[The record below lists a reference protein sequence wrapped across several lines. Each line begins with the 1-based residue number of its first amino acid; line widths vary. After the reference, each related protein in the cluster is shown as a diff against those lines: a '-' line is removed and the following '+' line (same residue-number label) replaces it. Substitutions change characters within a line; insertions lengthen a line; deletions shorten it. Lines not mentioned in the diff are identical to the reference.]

1 MRSNKHRN
9 KIFSLLILL
18 LGLGIGYAA
27 LSTTLKING
36 TTNISGNTWN
46 IYWDEDSIVVNPES
60 MGNTTPTVS
69 NDVETTNTKLNWTT
83 NLALPGDFYEFTI
96 DAVNAGTMDA
106 MITAI
111 NKNFPSDDYNYI
123 SCSVTYAD
131 GTEPVVKDMLRNG
144 KNAPTKIKYKIRV
157 EFLDTITLE
166 QLEAIPYEGLE
177 LEFSY
182 GIVYGQAD
190 DTAYRGY
197 YYGREVKYDP
207 VSNSTC
213 TSGETCYTWNVIDV
227 DDFTLKEK
235 ITLQRNTSF
244 SGIVNWIS
252 EADYNNSSA
261 YGMYGRNDKGPVTA
275 LKKLE
280 TQTSSWNDALKV
292 NYVYDTRTAVSN
304 YGVLTCVNGVCD
316 INGTQITSNL
326 KARMITGE
334 EIAALTVAAGAEENT
349 PAYNWSLRSSNE
361 TDWFFFSR
369 DEYKLGTNELL
380 PSGQTSPKTLKW
392 LVANTKSN
400 SHSGATGSGNT
411 SDGYWT
417 LSPVSGDVTH
427 AWSIGASNYEP
438 YNGNLGAYYVND
450 YSSYSLRPVITVSK
464 SVLNN

>member
-1 MRSNKHRN
+1 MRHSKRKNTC
-9 KIFSLLILL
+9 FVLLILL
-18 LGLGIGYAA
+18 LAVSLGYAA
-27 LSTTLKING
+27 LATTLKING
-36 TTNISGNTWN
+36 TTNITGNSWD
-46 IYWDEDSIVVNPES
+46 IYWANPVVTDGSITSTLPTITEDEGEDE
-60 MGNTTPTVS
+60 
-69 NDVETTNTKLNWTT
+69 NTKLTWTVDF
-83 NLALPGDFYEFTI
+83 NLPGDFYEFTI

-106 MITAI
+106 MIVGIEDNSSTL
-111 NKNFPSDDYNYI
+111 PSYI
-123 SCSVTYAD
+123 KCDVTYLD
-131 GTEPVVKDMLRNG
+131 GTQPVEKDRLRKAKG
-144 KNAPTKIKYKIRV
+144 GPTKVKYKVRV
-157 EFLDTITLE
+157 EYLSTITIDQFNNLPE
-166 QLEAIPYEGLE
+166 DGLS
-177 LEFSY
+177 LDFSY
-182 GIVYGQAD
+182 KVQYAPAD
-190 DTAYRGY
+190 DTAYEGY
-197 YYGREVKYDP
+197 SYGKEVKYDP

-213 TSGETCYTWNVIDV
+213 TSGSTCYTWNVIDV
-227 DDFTLKEK
+227 DDFTMKEK
-235 ITLQRNTSF
+235 INLQRNTSF
-244 SGIVNWIS
+244 SVMVDWIS
-252 EADYNNSSA
+252 KADYNDNSA
-261 YGMYGRNDKGPVTA
+261 YGTYGRNDKGPVTA
-275 LKKLE
+275 LKTLE

-292 NYVYDTRTAVSN
+292 NYVYDTRAAVSN